1 MIREIGN
8 ETGDWE
14 TMSCI
19 IVVMPKIEEAGRI
32 GRLLGKYGYRPDL
45 LCTSAAEALSESCRR
60 EEGFIIC
67 GGRLTDMSFVELQ
80 DCIPKSFKLI
90 ILSRNVMNVEYPEE
104 AVKIAIPFK
113 ASDLIGI
120 IEGETAEYLKIH
132 ESLNPERPMRSSEER
147 KYIDRAKAMLIKDRQ
162 MTEPEAYRYIQKMSM
177 DSGNSMVET
186 AQMIMLLMR

>member
-1 MIREIGN
+1 
-8 ETGDWE
+8 
-14 TMSCI
+14 MSCI
-19 IVVMPKIEEAGRI
+19 IIVMPKIEDAGRI
-32 GRLLGKYGYRPDL
+32 GGLLGKYGYRPDL

-67 GGRLTDMSFVELQ
+67 GGRLTDMSFIELQ
-80 DCIPKSFKLI
+80 DCIPPSFKLI

-104 AVKIAIPFK
+104 AVKIAVPFK

-120 IEGETAEYLKIH
+120 LEGEREGYYKRTDG
-132 ESLNPERPMRSSEER
+132 LNAAKTLRSSEER
-147 KYIDRAKAMLIKDRQ
+147 TYIDRAKAMLMESRK

-186 AQMIMLLMR
+186 AQMVMLLLR